1 MLFEWKETDK
11 AKTVKTTSC
20 YFSSKSYSENTAI
33 HKIRELYYCSDYRNY
48 SEVWTD
54 KSSIISPEN
63 IAICLRKKKNKPQCA
78 LSISKELY
86 KAEQLCTRKCFLTN
100 EESFGTHSATSL

>member
-20 YFSSKSYSENTAI
+20 YFSSKGYSENTAI
-33 HKIRELYYCSDYRNY
+33 HKIWELYYCSDYRNY

-63 IAICLRKKKNKPQCA
+63 IAICLGKKKHHTICSQH
-78 LSISKELY
+78 LQRTLQGWTIM
-86 KAEQLCTRKCFLTN
+86 
-100 EESFGTHSATSL
+100 H